1 MAQRRTRIL
10 SEMTWPEVREAIER
24 GAGVF
29 LPVGSTE
36 QHGYHLPLATDVI
49 LPTELALAVADE
61 LDFLVAPP
69 VAYGYRSR
77 PLSGGG
83 QGFVGTT
90 SLQART
96 LMSLVEDVLSEL
108 IRQGFERIAV
118 VNWHFENQNFVYEA
132 ACLALERHRGSS
144 ARILVAEHPF
154 AELSEATM
162 KTLFPEGFP
171 GWDYEHASIMET
183 SLMLHLRPELVLFD
197 RAVDD
202 ASKRHPWYDVL
213 PVPEDFV
220 PASGTLW
227 KATQASEEKGR
238 ITWEEIVAQF
248 REAVVTE
255 LAGTGSP
262 EAVRHER

>member
-1 MAQRRTRIL
+1 MTRTRIL
-10 SEMTWPEVREAIER
+10 ADMTWPEVEEAIGR

-61 LDFLVAPP
+61 LDFVIAPP
-69 VAYGYRSR
+69 VSYGYRSR

-90 SLQART
+90 SLKART
-96 LMSLVEDVLSEL
+96 LMSLVEDVLGEL

-132 ACLALERHRGSS
+132 ACLAHERHRDSP

-154 AELSEATM
+154 AELSEGTM

-202 ASKRHPWYDVL
+202 ASERHPWYDVV
-213 PVPEDFV
+213 PAPEDFV

-248 REAVVTE
+248 RGAIASEFSLNDNPSTIRR
-255 LAGTGSP
+255 G
-262 EAVRHER
+262 

>member
-1 MAQRRTRIL
+1 MEESPVAQRTRL
-10 SEMTWPEVREAIER
+10 FAEMTWTEVEEAIGR
-24 GAGVF
+24 GAGVL

-36 QHGYHLPLATDVI
+36 QHGYHLPLATDAI
-49 LPTELALAVADE
+49 LATELALAVAE
-61 LDFLVAPP
+61 PLDFLVAPA

-96 LMSLVEDVLSEL
+96 LIALVEDILREL
-108 IRQGFERIAV
+108 IRQGFERIV
-118 VNWHFENQNFVYEA
+118 VLNWHMENQNFVYESA
-132 ACLALERHRGSS
+132 YLTLEHHHDAP
-144 ARILVAEHPF
+144 ARILVAELAFSDLSPGTM
-154 AELSEATM
+154 EL
-162 KTLFPEGFP
+162 LFPEGFP
-171 GWDYEHASIMET
+171 GWDVEHASILET

-202 ASKRHPWYDVL
+202 EAKRHPWYDVL

-227 KATQASEEKGR
+227 KATQASADKGK
-238 ITWEEIVAQF
+238 TAWDEIVAQMQ
-248 REAVVTE
+248 AAISQE
-255 LAGTGSP
+255 LAQT
-262 EAVRHER
+262 

>member
-1 MAQRRTRIL
+1 MTQRTRIL
-10 SEMTWPEVREAIER
+10 AEMMWPEVEAAIDR

-69 VAYGYRSR
+69 VSYGYRSR

-96 LMSLVEDVLSEL
+96 LMALVEDVLDEL
-108 IRQGFERIAV
+108 IRQGFQRIAL

-132 ACLALERHRGSS
+132 AYLAHERNRDAP

-154 AELSEATM
+154 AELSEKTM
-162 KTLFPEGFP
+162 KTLFPEEFP

-202 ASKRHPWYDVL
+202 ASKRHPWYDMV

-227 KATQASEEKGR
+227 KATQASAEKGK
-238 ITWEEIVAQF
+238 ITWEEIVGQF
-248 REAVVTE
+248 RAAVASE
-255 LAGTGSP
+255 FSRTGNRS
-262 EAVRHER
+262 AT

>member
-1 MAQRRTRIL
+1 MEESPVTRSTRL
-10 SEMTWPEVREAIER
+10 FAEMTWPEVEEAIGR
-24 GAGVF
+24 GAGVL

-36 QHGYHLPLATDVI
+36 QHGYHLPLATDAI
-49 LPTELALAVADE
+49 LATELALAVAE
-61 LDFLVAPP
+61 QLDFLVAPA

-96 LMSLVEDVLSEL
+96 LMALVEDILREL
-108 IRQGFERIAV
+108 VRQGFGRIV
-118 VNWHFENQNFVYEA
+118 VLNWHMENQNFVYESA
-132 ACLALERHRGSS
+132 YLTLEQHRDAS
-144 ARILVAEHPF
+144 ARILVAELAFKDLSPGTM
-154 AELSEATM
+154 EL
-162 KTLFPEGFP
+162 LFPEGFP
-171 GWDYEHASIMET
+171 GWDVEHASILET

-202 ASKRHPWYDVL
+202 AAERHPWYDVL

-227 KATQASEEKGR
+227 KATQASADKGK
-238 ITWEEIVAQF
+238 TAWDEIVAQMHGAIS
-248 REAVVTE
+248 RE
-255 LAGTGSP
+255 LAQT
-262 EAVRHER
+262 

>member
-1 MAQRRTRIL
+1 MEESSVAQRTRL
-10 SEMTWPEVREAIER
+10 FAEMTWPEVEEAIGR
-24 GAGVF
+24 GAGVL

-36 QHGYHLPLATDVI
+36 QHGYHLPLATDAI
-49 LPTELALAVADE
+49 LATELALAVAE
-61 LDFLVAPP
+61 PLDFLVAPA

-96 LMSLVEDVLSEL
+96 LIALVEDILREL
-108 IRQGFERIAV
+108 VRQGFERIV
-118 VNWHFENQNFVYEA
+118 VLNWHMENQNFVYESA
-132 ACLALERHRGSS
+132 YLTLEHHHDAS
-144 ARILVAEHPF
+144 ARILVAELAFSDLSPGTM
-154 AELSEATM
+154 EL
-162 KTLFPEGFP
+162 LFPEGFP
-171 GWDYEHASIMET
+171 GWDVEHASILET

-202 ASKRHPWYDVL
+202 EAKRHPWYDVL

-227 KATQASEEKGR
+227 KATQASADKGK
-238 ITWEEIVAQF
+238 TAWDEIVAQMHAAIS
-248 REAVVTE
+248 RE
-255 LAGTGSP
+255 LAQT
-262 EAVRHER
+262 

>member
-1 MAQRRTRIL
+1 MTRTRVL
-10 SEMTWPEVREAIER
+10 ADMTWPEVDEAIGR

-69 VAYGYRSR
+69 VSYGYRSR

-96 LMSLVEDVLSEL
+96 LMSLVEDVLGEL

-132 ACLALERHRGSS
+132 AYLAIERHRDAR

-154 AELSEATM
+154 AELSEGTM
-162 KTLFPEGFP
+162 EALFPEGFP

-202 ASKRHPWYDVL
+202 ASERHPWYDVV
-213 PVPEDFV
+213 PAPEDFV

-238 ITWEEIVAQF
+238 VTWEEIVAQF
-248 REAVVTE
+248 RAAISSE
-255 LAGTGSP
+255 LARAERPNGTRGG
-262 EAVRHER
+262 

>member
-1 MAQRRTRIL
+1 MTRTRML
-10 SEMTWPEVREAIER
+10 AQMTWPEVEAAIER
-24 GAGVF
+24 GAGIF
-29 LPVGSTE
+29 LPVGATE

-61 LDFLVAPP
+61 FDFLVAPP
-69 VAYGYRSR
+69 VSYGYRSR

-90 SLQART
+90 SLSART
-96 LMSLVEDVLSEL
+96 LMSLVEDVLGEL
-108 IRQGFERIAV
+108 IRQGFERLAV

-132 ACLALERHRGSS
+132 AYLAIERHRNTS
-144 ARILVAEHPF
+144 AHILVAEHPF
-154 AELSEATM
+154 AELSEGTM
-162 KTLFPEGFP
+162 KALFPEGFP

-202 ASKRHPWYDVL
+202 ASERHPWYDVV
-213 PVPEDFV
+213 PPPEDFV

-227 KATQASEEKGR
+227 KATQADEEKGR

-248 REAVVTE
+248 RTAIVSEFPQTAKPSAT
-255 LAGTGSP
+255 
-262 EAVRHER
+262 

>member
-1 MAQRRTRIL
+1 MTQRTRIL
-10 SEMTWPEVREAIER
+10 AEMTWPEVEEAAGR

-69 VAYGYRSR
+69 VSYGYRSR

-83 QGFVGTT
+83 EGFVGTT
-90 SLQART
+90 SLRART
-96 LMSLVEDVLSEL
+96 LMALVEDVLGGL

-132 ACLALERHRGSS
+132 AYLAHESYRDTPT
-144 ARILVAEHPF
+144 RIVVAEHPF
-154 AELSEATM
+154 AELSDKTM

-202 ASKRHPWYDVL
+202 ASERHPWYDVI
-213 PVPEDFV
+213 PAPEDFV

-248 REAVVTE
+248 HAAITSE
-255 LAGTGSP
+255 LTQTNNPSTTQRG
-262 EAVRHER
+262 